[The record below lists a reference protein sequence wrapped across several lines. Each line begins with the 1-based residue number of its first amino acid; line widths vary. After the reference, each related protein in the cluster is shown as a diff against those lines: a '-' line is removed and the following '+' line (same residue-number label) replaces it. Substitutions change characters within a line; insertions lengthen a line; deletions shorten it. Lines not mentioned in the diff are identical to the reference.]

1 MLFLKIDNEIIIDGG
16 FMDNSL
22 QALNSEFVLKLNGIE
37 HNAVKVILKTGAGTT
52 GAIAFEQS
60 IDGVNYGG
68 TAVKYSINNGS
79 QTSVLTGI
87 MPTTT
92 ATAVYAAEIPC
103 GGAKFFRAR
112 VTSALTNPLAS
123 FDVSPFNS

>member
-1 MLFLKIDNEIIIDGG
+1 
-16 FMDNSL
+16 MDNNL
-22 QALNSEFVLKLNGIE
+22 QALNSEFVLPLNGIE

-52 GAIAFEQS
+52 GAITFEQS

-68 TAVKYSINNGS
+68 TAVKYSINNGN

-87 MPTTT
+87 VPTTT
-92 ATAVYAAEIPC
+92 AGAVYAVEVPC
-103 GGAKFFRAR
+103 GGAKFFRTR
-112 VTSALTNPLAS
+112 VTTALTNPLAS

>member
-1 MLFLKIDNEIIIDGG
+1 MGLLFIGG
-16 FMDNSL
+16 GMDNNL
-22 QALNSEFVLKLNGIE
+22 QAVNSEFVLKLNGIE
-37 HNAVKVILKTGAGTT
+37 HNAAKVILKTGAGTT

-68 TAVKYSINNGS
+68 TAIKYSINNGNQAS
-79 QTSVLTGI
+79 ALTGI

-92 ATAVYAAEIPC
+92 AGAVYAAEIPC

>member
-1 MLFLKIDNEIIIDGG
+1 MN
-16 FMDNSL
+16 NNL
-22 QALNSEFVLKLNGIE
+22 QALNSEFVLPLNGIE

-68 TAVKYSINNGS
+68 TAIKYSINNGS
-79 QTSVLTGI
+79 QTSVPGI

-92 ATAVYAAEIPC
+92 AGAVYAAEVPC

-112 VTSALTNPLAS
+112 VTTALTNPLAS
-123 FDVSPFNS
+123 FDISPFNS

>member
-1 MLFLKIDNEIIIDGG
+1 MGLFFIGG
-16 FMDNSL
+16 GMDNSL
-22 QALNSEFVLKLNGIE
+22 QALNSTFVLRLNGIE

-68 TAVKYSINNGS
+68 TAVKYSINNGN

-92 ATAVYAAEIPC
+92 AGAVYVAEISC

-112 VTSALTNPLAS
+112 VTTALTSPLAS